1 MGRYDAINPGTPKK
15 ESFLKKFI
23 NEAVLLKKLDQPI
36 KIAPQPTPGNNPA
49 SDRSDA
55 LVQTYPYYGGYQG
68 AVGLTGAQGYTGAQG
83 WTGGYTGVQ
92 GWTGIQG
99 LTGAQPPD
107 DIQIRVYEN
116 GDLTREL
123 QEAARQRVPDD
134 IDASIIE
141 NIVRSRQTLDRSIRR
156 RVAPQIIQADEERE
170 QPVQGPRSQLLTI
183 MGPFGFRIMIP
194 IRHLNYQIRPT
205 NYTNEM
211 ELTIRMS
218 ANESRSLVND
228 IEAAMGAY
236 GITSVVGGPRR
247 RT

>member
-68 AVGLTGAQGYTGAQG
+68 AVGLTGAQ
-83 WTGGYTGVQ
+83 GYTGVQ

-236 GITSVVGGPRR
+236 GITGVVGGPRR